1 MAKEK
6 IPVKTTELIKALG
19 TKASL
24 KKKLASL
31 PDSELKKMRE
41 LFNLSVTELM
51 NEREQKNLEVQRRKS
66 IINSQLEALAKE
78 HNIAPSEVL
87 EVLKSSDTKA

>member
-6 IPVKTTELIKALG
+6 IPVKTIELIKALG